1 MCRAKAA
8 ETNYRATTEAKEQ
21 AQHQLKAVEVQAQQ
35 QLKAAEVQA
44 QQQLKAAEVQAQ
56 KQYAALQK
64 AVEAEAELQ
73 RKRYIYIL

>member
-21 AQHQLKAVEVQAQQ
+21 AQHQLKAVEVQAQ
-35 QLKAAEVQA
+35 
-44 QQQLKAAEVQAQ
+44 

-73 RKRYIYIL
+73 RKRYIYISCE